1 MRRVVLI
8 TALVVCMSGVASA
21 DLSFTSTVTPDV
33 KLNEGQTYTVIHDL
47 GVNPPGLTVPP
58 DIITS
63 ANLVLSFD
71 DDPWIRRGKERL
83 PYDLAL
89 EWAWVNIE
97 DGLGGT
103 SDWML
108 IGEPLGVPTLPFA
121 INPVWLNSDGLLKV
135 DVTIDDTPLNDLPF
149 GGFLDRFN
157 GADAYW
163 VESEL
168 SGTYVPSGTQ
178 VPVPGA
184 VLLGMLGLSV
194 AGLKL
199 RKHA

>member
-21 DLSFTSTVTPDV
+21 DLFFTSTVTPDV
-33 KLNEGQTYTVIHDL
+33 KLNEGQTYTIIHDL
-47 GVNPPGLTVPP
+47 GINPPGLTVPP

-71 DDPWIRRGKERL
+71 DDPWIMRGKEKL

-103 SDWML
+103 SDWVL
-108 IGEPLGVPTLPFA
+108 IDEPLGVPTLPFA

-135 DVTIDDTPLNDLPF
+135 AVTIDDTPLNDVPF
-149 GGFLDRFN
+149 IGGFLDSFN

-168 SGTYVPSGTQ
+168 SGTYVP
-178 VPVPGA
+178 VPGA
-184 VLLGMLGLSV
+184 VLLGMIGLGAV
-194 AGLKL
+194 GLKL